1 MSVPMQKPLKTMI
14 QSRSLAVSVIMM
26 ALLGCSNSL
35 YQAGKKDIQS
45 GVWEAEDVVVIDMAI
60 QDTSSTF
67 DYYIDLRNSNE
78 YPYQN
83 IYLFIDLVFP
93 NGRKMVDTLSVDLA
107 YPDGRWIGK
116 GAGGYYD
123 CHILFKHRKKFP
135 LPGDY
140 RFKIRHAM
148 RDVELKGIQSV
159 GVEVAYVE

>member
-1 MSVPMQKPLKTMI
+1 MEKPRMI
-14 QSRSLAVSVIMM
+14 ISQARGLAFLIASM
-26 ALLGCSNSL
+26 LLIGCSNSL
-35 YQAGKKDIQS
+35 YQSGKKDMEN
-45 GVWEAEDVVVIDMAI
+45 GVWNAEDAVAIDMEI

-67 DYYIDLRNSNE
+67 DYYIDLRNSND

-116 GAGGYYD
+116 GAGGYFD
-123 CHILFKHRKKFP
+123 SKILYKHKKKFP

-140 RFKIRHAM
+140 RFRIRHAM
-148 RDVELKGIQSV
+148 RDLELKGIETV
-159 GVEVAYVE
+159 GVEIAYVE